1 MNRLQRGNIAG
12 IIDCSFLDDQASSSV
27 IWTACILIVLGL
39 FISLWRF
46 KELYQK
52 ISIRSRPL

>member
-12 IIDCSFLDDQASSSV
+12 IIDCSFLDDQAPSSI

-39 FISLWRF
+39 LISLWLF